1 MRAYSTRKC
10 GCCFVKKD
18 DMTEKNTE
26 MDTPSIL
33 RLIEKVERIRKSSV
47 YDAGYV
53 TIMASEMDTI
63 KAIGDNEPIYVTELS
78 KKLGVTKGA
87 VSQQLTKLEKKGLII
102 KKVDEENAAKRAISL
117 TSLGRRMYERHDQFH
132 KELNLFVE
140 SLLQS
145 ASEESRQF
153 LEMFIE
159 KISGKLWQEFD
170 IFNEY
175 LGDKK
180 TENDNINDTGSQ

>member
-1 MRAYSTRKC
+1 MRAYSTRIC

-63 KAIGDNEPIYVTELS
+63 KAIGDNEPIYVTEPA

-87 VSQQLTKLEKKGLII
+87 ASQQLTKLEKKGLII

>member
-1 MRAYSTRKC
+1 
-10 GCCFVKKD
+10 
-18 DMTEKNTE
+18 MTEKNTE

-63 KAIGDNEPIYVTELS
+63 KAIGDNEPIYVTELA

-145 ASEESRQF
+145 TSEESRQF

-170 IFNEY
+170 IVNEY

-180 TENDNINDTGSQ
+180 TENDSINDTRGQ

>member
-1 MRAYSTRKC
+1 
-10 GCCFVKKD
+10 
-18 DMTEKNTE
+18 MTEKNTE

-63 KAIGDNEPIYVTELS
+63 KAIGDNEPIYVTELA
-78 KKLGVTKGA
+78 KKLRVTKGA

>member
-1 MRAYSTRKC
+1 MRAYSTRIC

-63 KAIGDNEPIYVTELS
+63 KAIGDNEPIYVTELA

-102 KKVDEENAAKRAISL
+102 KKIDEENAAKRAISL

>member
-1 MRAYSTRKC
+1 
-10 GCCFVKKD
+10 
-18 DMTEKNTE
+18 MTEKNTE

-63 KAIGDNEPIYVTELS
+63 KAIGDNEPIYVTELA

-140 SLLQS
+140 SLFQS

>member
-1 MRAYSTRKC
+1 MRAYSTRIC

-53 TIMASEMDTI
+53 TIMASDMDTI
-63 KAIGDNEPIYVTELS
+63 KAIGDNEPIYVTELA

-87 VSQQLTKLEKKGLII
+87 VSQQLMKLEKKGLII
-102 KKVDEENAAKRAISL
+102 KKIDEENAAKRAISL

>member
-1 MRAYSTRKC
+1 MRAYSTRIC

-63 KAIGDNEPIYVTELS
+63 KAIGDNEPIYVTELA

-87 VSQQLTKLEKKGLII
+87 VSQQLMKLEKKGLII
-102 KKVDEENAAKRAISL
+102 KKIDEENAAKRAISL

-145 ASEESRQF
+145 ASDESRQF

>member
-1 MRAYSTRKC
+1 
-10 GCCFVKKD
+10 
-18 DMTEKNTE
+18 
-26 MDTPSIL
+26 
-33 RLIEKVERIRKSSV
+33 
-47 YDAGYV
+47 
-53 TIMASEMDTI
+53 
-63 KAIGDNEPIYVTELS
+63 
-78 KKLGVTKGA
+78 
-87 VSQQLTKLEKKGLII
+87 
-102 KKVDEENAAKRAISL
+102 
-117 TSLGRRMYERHDQFH
+117 MYERHDQFH

>member
-1 MRAYSTRKC
+1 MRAYSTRIC

-63 KAIGDNEPIYVTELS
+63 KAIGDNEPIYVTELA
-78 KKLGVTKGA
+78 KKLRVTKGA

-159 KISGKLWQEFD
+159 KISGNLWQEFD

>member
-63 KAIGDNEPIYVTELS
+63 KAIGDNEPIYVTELA

-145 ASEESRQF
+145 TSEESRQF

-170 IFNEY
+170 IVNEY

-180 TENDNINDTGSQ
+180 TENDSINDTRGQ